1 MSINPGPS
9 VTPRA
14 ALACCSPGEVG
25 NCVQS
30 VSLTGKV
37 SVLTWVGCGE
47 KCFQV
52 FTERLLLHV
61 VFAGLRWLSF
71 C

>member
-9 VTPRA
+9 VSPRA

-47 KCFQV
+47 KCF
-52 FTERLLLHV
+52 TERLLLHV
-61 VFAGLRWLSF
+61 VFSGLRWLSF